1 MIFLFVII
9 QIPLPGFQTLFPYL
23 HSLAFTPPISFKHI
37 LNAFRHWGYEDE
49 QAVTVPNEFTVY
61 GKKEMS
67 NMLIPKPWGK
77 AEAAGTQ
84 RFSRLFE
91 GGERIFGGRRNCVC
105 QSTRTWEVE
114 HMQVTAGYS
123 TRQSEELEEES
134 GLISFWDK

>member
-9 QIPLPGFQTLFPYL
+9 QIPLPSFQTLFPYL

-49 QAVTVPNEFTVY
+49 QDVAVPNEFTVY

-67 NMLIPKPWGK
+67 NKSIPKPWDK

-91 GGERIFGGRRNCVC
+91 GEGRIFSGRRNYTC
-105 QSTRTWEVE
+105 QSARTSEVE
-114 HMQVTAGYS
+114 YIQVTAGYP
-123 TRQSEELEEES
+123 TRQSKELEEE
-134 GLISFWDK
+134 GGQISF